1 MLNLRLTN
9 CAECAD
15 ITSLIQEI
23 DCKVSEVSVALYNN
37 LVFMLNKNIE
47 PDIINDLM
55 IYRRILTYKVC
66 NPNYAGHY
74 TVNMIASRIKILKFK

>member
-1 MLNLRLTN
+1 MLNPRLTN
-9 CAECAD
+9 CTECAD

-47 PDIINDLM
+47 PNIINDLM
-55 IYRRILTYKVC
+55 IYRRILMYKIC
-66 NPNYAGHY
+66 NPNYAGHF
-74 TVNMIASRIKILKFK
+74 TVNMIASRIKILKFR

>member
-1 MLNLRLTN
+1 MLNPRLTS
-9 CAECAD
+9 CTECAD

-47 PDIINDLM
+47 PDIITDLM
-55 IYRRILTYKVC
+55 IYRRILMYKIC
-66 NPNYAGHY
+66 NPNYTGHF
-74 TVNMIASRIKILKFK
+74 TMNMIASRIKILKFR

>member
-1 MLNLRLTN
+1 MLNPRLTN
-9 CAECAD
+9 CTECAD

-23 DCKVSEVSVALYNN
+23 DCKVSELSVALYNN
-37 LVFMLNKNIE
+37 IVFMLNKNIE

-55 IYRRILTYKVC
+55 IYRRILMYKIC
-66 NPNYAGHY
+66 NPNYAGHF